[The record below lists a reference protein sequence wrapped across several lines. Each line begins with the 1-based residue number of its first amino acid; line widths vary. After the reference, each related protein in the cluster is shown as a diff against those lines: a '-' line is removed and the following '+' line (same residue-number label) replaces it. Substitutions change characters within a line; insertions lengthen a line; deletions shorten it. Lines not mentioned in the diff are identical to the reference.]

1 VDCFA
6 FLKGL
11 GTTPIETAWPCGSI
25 ALRQQP
31 ERLIQSPDCPEPIRS
46 QTRAR
51 FLESDVALP
60 RSLTVSENS

>member
-11 GTTPIETAWPCGSI
+11 GTTPIETAWLCGSI

-31 ERLIQSPDCPEPIRS
+31 ERLIQEEGSVPKTDMAIYVDP
-46 QTRAR
+46 TM
-51 FLESDVALP
+51 LDVYVAQ
-60 RSLTVSENS
+60 VG